1 MALNRESI
9 YGALWSRLQA
19 LTANGFVTVERRLR
33 HVNDVPQEEQPY
45 LAMAQ
50 TGEVPHYEVGRTTQW
65 TLNVVLYVYVKDPAG
80 MEPGVLM
87 NPLLDAITGVFA
99 FDNTMG
105 NSFTLGGLAL
115 WARMGPI
122 ETDEGTL
129 GEQAIARIPVEILV
143 NG

>member
-9 YGALWSRLQA
+9 YGALWSRLQG
-19 LTANGFVTVERRLR
+19 LPGFVTIERRLR
-33 HVNDVPQEEQPY
+33 HFNDVPDIEQPY
-45 LAMAQ
+45 LGFAQ
-50 TGEVPHYEVGRTTQW
+50 TGEIPDYEVGRTTQW

-80 MEPGVLM
+80 SVPGALI
-87 NPLLDAITGVFA
+87 NPLIDAINAVFA

-115 WARMGPI
+115 WARMGTI

-129 GEQAIARIPVEILV
+129 GEQAIARIPVTIRVTE
-143 NG
+143 